1 MSLLNDAIDK
11 YEGADLG
18 YVYLMEFR
26 FKAGDSYKTLYKVG
40 VTVNDPIDRMLQICR
55 SFFMSRRYV
64 PECRIVRMRKTPHY
78 FDKEKQIHSL
88 MDSYSFNKSFDGSSE
103 FTDMSSEAIDK
114 IYCEIVPKLS
124 DIKIEARLPTWAYSE
139 YELDYI
145 DKIAVDQN
153 ESYYIY

>member
-11 YEGADLG
+11 YEAKDLG
-18 YVYLMEFR
+18 FVYLMEFK
-26 FKAGDSYKTLYKVG
+26 FKAGSSYTTLYKVG

-88 MDSYSFNKSFDGSSE
+88 LSAYSFKTKKPWDGSTE
-103 FTDMSSEAIDK
+103 YFTCSLEEVDTV
-114 IYCEIVPKLS
+114 YCSIVHKLS
-124 DIKIEARLPTWAYSE
+124 DVKVEAKLP
-139 YELDYI
+139 
-145 DKIAVDQN
+145 K
-153 ESYYIY
+153 